1 MIFALL
7 WTVVGLLC
15 IAQMFSGMQNA
26 RKSSEITTLKAQLR
40 GNEHIRERLLD
51 ELQKAER
58 ASNVTNLAIQK
69 FVQEVYYRED

>member
-1 MIFALL
+1 MIFAILVL
-7 WTVVGLLC
+7 GLLC
-15 IAQMFSGMQNA
+15 IALAVSAINNA
-26 RKSSEITTLKAQLR
+26 QKSTEITTLKAQLR